1 MNPNIPDDLFSD
13 EVPDDLF
20 GDESVGTPV
29 DQKISGR
36 QDILSQLTGTAR
48 GGLET
53 LIGSGLKLSQ
63 GDLSGL
69 IDGVTGLQ
77 KTSVDTLLKG
87 VGGIS
92 QRAEAAIANP
102 LLEKQKGRTPV
113 TGQGSVLDET
123 LKVETE
129 YQDRLLNS
137 FLDGIKGKKHGEFG
151 DLIRTTGFGGEFNEP
166 LAGTIG
172 LATSAAL
179 LNVPTRGELIK
190 AANKFESAIPKKLPK
205 FAGKDTYLNIAKQAD
220 EGLDDL
226 RRTMGKAVD
235 EAVEPVKDK
244 LVNDPSIVNEALSDL
259 PDNVRKIV
267 VRDAKKVLKLGK
279 DDSIPPTIGNVRL
292 MRQLLDEYIPKKVFD
307 GVRDASI
314 DEKIIYGS
322 SNKLRNSIADT
333 SPELAAANKEFSGF
347 MDLYGRVKRIL
358 IDGSS
363 GEVKDTGLKNLYS
376 LRADR
381 GLQKQFEHFDA
392 LLPQGKKVLENLQAF
407 NRGQRAKTVAGASIK
422 AAAGTVALG
431 YAASKLGPKSNQ

>member
-1 MNPNIPDDLFSD
+1 
-13 EVPDDLF
+13 
-20 GDESVGTPV
+20 
-29 DQKISGR
+29 
-36 QDILSQLTGTAR
+36 
-48 GGLET
+48 
-53 LIGSGLKLSQ
+53 
-63 GDLSGL
+63 
-69 IDGVTGLQ
+69 
-77 KTSVDTLLKG
+77 
-87 VGGIS
+87 
-92 QRAEAAIANP
+92 
-102 LLEKQKGRTPV
+102 
-113 TGQGSVLDET
+113 
-123 LKVETE
+123 
-129 YQDRLLNS
+129 
-137 FLDGIKGKKHGEFG
+137 
-151 DLIRTTGFGGEFNEP
+151 
-166 LAGTIG
+166 
-172 LATSAAL
+172 
-179 LNVPTRGELIK
+179 
-190 AANKFESAIPKKLPK
+190 
-205 FAGKDTYLNIAKQAD
+205 
-220 EGLDDL
+220 
-226 RRTMGKAVD
+226 
-235 EAVEPVKDK
+235 
-244 LVNDPSIVNEALSDL
+244 
-259 PDNVRKIV
+259 
-267 VRDAKKVLKLGK
+267 
-279 DDSIPPTIGNVRL
+279 L